1 MSASCPRCGAVSPA
15 DDVTVC
21 PRCLLFADEEELA
34 PGELTLPGLS
44 LRRELGRGGMGRV
57 LLAEH
62 VKLEREVAVKLITP
76 ELSLDPKFV
85 ARFEREARALA
96 RLNHPHIVT
105 VHDFGVTPDGQAY
118 LVMEYAAHGTFAERI
133 PLAPREAIA
142 VTRALAEAL
151 AAAHAAGIVHRDLK
165 PQNVLFDAEDR
176 PKLAD
181 FGLARRLD
189 AGDGLTHPALAAGT
203 PAYMSPEA
211 RSGARP
217 HPTTDIYAL
226 GVLLREMLTGTT
238 LPSSGIRSPAVRQL
252 IARATA
258 ELPGE
263 RFQRLSEFIL
273 ALDALPASS
282 FSAELTNEPLSSH
295 AELPPEERSWLQAV
309 SLVFAAANAMA
320 LYAFVL
326 SFTPRVLSQ
335 NEPLPMI
342 AFGIR
347 PLADGHVYTRARFE
361 TWPTLTSGVAF
372 AVALASYGVLRGHW
386 RKAGLD
392 GSHVARPIASANSAL
407 KLGSAL
413 ALLFVVHR
421 AIERHGAAPW
431 AAYLPVLGGTLEF
444 VLLYLVWHTLLEAV
458 RCQRPLH
465 REYRLWLGLWLGLI
479 PPVVTFIRA
488 LLESQ

>member
-1 MSASCPRCGAVSPA
+1 
-15 DDVTVC
+15 
-21 PRCLLFADEEELA
+21 
-34 PGELTLPGLS
+34 
-44 LRRELGRGGMGRV
+44 
-57 LLAEH
+57 
-62 VKLEREVAVKLITP
+62 VKLGREVAVKLIAP
-76 ELSLDPKFV
+76 QLSLDPTFV
-85 ARFEREARALA
+85 ARFEREARALG

-105 VHDFGVTPDGQAY
+105 VYDFGVTPDGQAY
-118 LVMEYAAHGTFAERI
+118 LVMEYAAHGTLAERI
-133 PLAPREAIA
+133 PLAPARAIA

-165 PQNVLFDAEDR
+165 PQNVLFDADDR

-181 FGLARRLD
+181 FGLARSVD
-189 AGDGLTHPALAAGT
+189 TAFGLTHPTLVAGT

-211 RSGARP
+211 RSGAPP

-226 GVLLREMLTGTT
+226 GILLREMLTGTT
-238 LPSSGIRSPAVRQL
+238 LPASGTFSPPVRQL

-258 ELPGE
+258 ELPGD
-263 RFQRLSEFIL
+263 RFQRLSEL
-273 ALDALPASS
+273 TAALDALPASS
-282 FSAELTNEPLSSH
+282 FDVTLTNVRSSSH

-335 NEPLPMI
+335 SEPLPMI
-342 AFGIR
+342 AFGVR
-347 PLADGHVYTRARFE
+347 PLADGHVFTRARFE

-386 RKAGLD
+386 RRAGLD
-392 GSHVARPIASANSAL
+392 RSFDARPIASANSAL
-407 KLGSAL
+407 KLGIAL

-421 AIERHGAAPW
+421 AIEHYAALTW

-444 VLLYLVWHTLLEAV
+444 VLLYLVWLTLLEAV

-479 PPVVTFIRA
+479 PPVVTFFRA

>member
-15 DDVTVC
+15 DEVTVC
-21 PRCLLFADEEELA
+21 PRCLLFAGDEEFAAVEL
-34 PGELTLPGLS
+34 ELPGLS
-44 LRRELGRGGMGRV
+44 LRHELGRGGMGRV

-62 VKLEREVAVKLITP
+62 VKLGREVAVKLIAP
-76 ELSLDPKFV
+76 QLSLDPKFV

-96 RLNHPHIVT
+96 RLNHPHIIT
-105 VHDFGVTPDGQAY
+105 VHDFGVTADGQAY
-118 LVMEYAAHGTFAERI
+118 LVMEYAARGTLAERI
-133 PLAPREAIA
+133 PLAPTRAIA

-181 FGLARRLD
+181 FGLARSVD
-189 AGDGLTHPALAAGT
+189 AADGLTHPALVAGT

-226 GVLLREMLTGTT
+226 GILLREMLTGTT
-238 LPSSGIRSPAVRQL
+238 LPSSGKFSPPVREL

-263 RFQRLSEFIL
+263 RFQGLSEL
-273 ALDALPASS
+273 VVALDALPAW
-282 FSAELTNEPLSSH
+282 SADGKFTDARSSSH

-309 SLVFAAANAMA
+309 SLAFAAANAMA

-335 NEPLPMI
+335 NEPVPMI
-342 AFGIR
+342 AFGVR

-361 TWPTLTSGVAF
+361 TWPTLTAGVAF

-392 GSHVARPIASANSAL
+392 GSDEKRPIASAHSVL
-407 KLGSAL
+407 KLGLAL
-413 ALLFVVHR
+413 LLLFVVHR
-421 AIERHGAAPW
+421 AIERHAAVTW
-431 AAYLPVLGGTLEF
+431 AAYLPVFGGTLEF
-444 VLLYLVWHTLLEAV
+444 VLLYLVWLTLLEAA

-479 PPVVTFIRA
+479 PPVVTFIRV